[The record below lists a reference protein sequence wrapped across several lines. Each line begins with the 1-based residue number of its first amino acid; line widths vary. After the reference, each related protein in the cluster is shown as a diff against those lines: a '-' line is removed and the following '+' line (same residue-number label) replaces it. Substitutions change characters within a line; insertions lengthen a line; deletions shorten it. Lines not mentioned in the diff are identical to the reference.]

1 MFKMETV
8 YQTKNPC
15 YQKAQPADQIGILVH
30 STGANNKYL
39 KRYVDAPEL
48 VGVNQYNNHW
58 NSSKADK
65 CIHAFIGLDINKEPM
80 VIQTLPYEYACW
92 GSGSG
97 KKGSYNRNP
106 TAHIQ
111 FEICEGSATDADY
124 YWNVIKTAEEYCAHL
139 CRQYGWTSKNITS
152 HVEAA
157 KAGYASNHA
166 DPNSWMK
173 HFGDNMDK
181 FRARV
186 DALLR
191 GDVIII
197 PEETEKPEI
206 PTEKEEKPIMKYN
219 YKVTG
224 TRLAFRSEP
233 VVADNNLITR
243 IDTNTVII
251 GGEPRADGWVP
262 CEYNGKSGYCMAKY
276 LQNMGAIGLD
286 EMTDKE
292 KLDILW
298 AEYLK
303 NK

>member
-8 YQTKNPC
+8 YQTKNPA
-15 YQKAQPADQIGILVH
+15 YKRARAANQVGILVH

-48 VGVNQYNNHW
+48 TGVNQYNNHW
-58 NSSKADK
+58 NKAEANK
-65 CIHAFIGLDINKEPM
+65 CMHAFIGLDINKEPM
-80 VIQTLPYEYACW
+80 VIQTLPYEYACSGCGK
-92 GSGSG
+92 GS
-97 KKGSYNRNP
+97 KGSYNYNP

-124 YWNVIKTAEEYCAHL
+124 YWNVIKTTEEYCAYL
-139 CRQYGWTSKNITS
+139 CRLYGWTSKNITS

-186 DALLR
+186 DALLQK
-191 GDVIII
+191 DSAEFSPV
-197 PEETEKPEI
+197 EE
-206 PTEKEEKPIMKYN
+206 EEKLVMKYN

-224 TRLAFRSEP
+224 TRLAFRSKP
-233 VVADNNLITR
+233 VVSDATLITR
-243 IDTNTVII
+243 IDTGTVII
-251 GGEPRADGWVP
+251 GGDALANGWVP
-262 CEYNGKSGYCMAKY
+262 CEYEGKSGYCMEKY
-276 LQNMGAIGLD
+276 LEKVGTIATEPKPEAGELS
-286 EMTDKE
+286 DKE

>member
-15 YQKAQPADQIGILVH
+15 YKKARPADQIGILVH

-48 VGVNQYNNHW
+48 VGANQYNNHW

-65 CIHAFIGLDINKEPM
+65 CMHAFIGLDINKEPM

-92 GSGSG
+92 GCGKGS
-97 KKGSYNRNP
+97 KGSYNRNP

-111 FEICEGSATDADY
+111 FEICEGSSTDADY
-124 YWNVIKTAEEYCAHL
+124 YWNVIKTTEEYCAHL
-139 CRQYGWTSKNITS
+139 CRLYGWTSKNITS
-152 HVEAA
+152 HVEAS

-173 HFGDNMDK
+173 NFGDNMDK

-186 DALLR
+186 DALLNS
-191 GDVIII
+191 
-197 PEETEKPEI
+197 EASQEPEI
-206 PTEKEEKPIMKYN
+206 PIEKEEKPVMKYN

-224 TRLAFRSEP
+224 NRLAFRSEP
-233 VVADNNLITR
+233 VVSDSTLILR
-243 IDTNTVII
+243 IETGTII
-251 GGEPRADGWVP
+251 TGGEPLENDWVP
-262 CEYNGKSGYCMAKY
+262 CEYKGRSGYCMAKY
-276 LQNMGAIGLD
+276 LEKVVSEPQPEVNELS
-286 EMTDKE
+286 DKE